1 MKPKRSTARFASASP
16 PFFCTCSCAHF
27 GPRLAAMRLAL
38 SFRVGENNALPCEDA
53 RKERFEG
60 AEIVH
65 FDAARIA
72 LCFFSSVV
80 IAALFVVVGLS
91 TRPLQFFP
99 PLLGFCPSAV
109 PAFRAPFSPL
119 MRGREYIYTR
129 TTKRNN
135 FLSDENVETG
145 LHSTRLRC

>member
-1 MKPKRSTARFASASP
+1 
-16 PFFCTCSCAHF
+16 
-27 GPRLAAMRLAL
+27 MRLSL

-99 PLLGFCPSAV
+99 AS
-109 PAFRAPFSPL
+109 SW
-119 MRGREYIYTR
+119 
-129 TTKRNN
+129 
-135 FLSDENVETG
+135 FLSLRRPCLSCPVFPFDERSRVH
-145 LHSTRLRC
+145 LHSNDEEK